1 MIASVPPTPGEP
13 ANAGLPMPPP
23 GVTAAP
29 QQQIWMARALDSLD
43 AAIHSQDQPAQQ
55 GAKDGLPSGQQPQPP
70 NPNSA
75 MTEAQQAMNSAAQ
88 AAAAAMRAKRSQAP
102 VKPPKAST
110 VEGGLD
116 EKSEEGILANT
127 DGAAGG
133 PLPKGALNMRDGAW
147 GHLPKQMA
155 EQLSQG
161 QHEGVSAEYKN
172 QVETY
177 YRVIAERAKKQ

>member
-1 MIASVPPTPGEP
+1 
-13 ANAGLPMPPP
+13 MPPP

-43 AAIHSQDQPAQQ
+43 AAIHTQDQQAQE

-88 AAAAAMRAKRSQAP
+88 AAAAAMRAQRSQTP
-102 VKPPKAST
+102 TKPPKATT

-116 EKSEEGILANT
+116 EESKEGIVAT
-127 DGAAGG
+127 MDGTTSGAVPKSAG
-133 PLPKGALNMRDGAW
+133 PLRDGAW